1 MMQNSEWEVH
11 PGTAE
16 IQHVPCLHM
25 VAVLSSV
32 YSHCLFSGQRVSVP
46 EVFSPVRGGTP
57 PHWTVDRLGRGREE
71 ARDG

>member
-16 IQHVPCLHM
+16 IQHVPCLHT

-46 EVFSPVRGGTP
+46 RGILPSEGRHASSLDSGQAGPGKRGG
-57 PHWTVDRLGRGREE
+57 
-71 ARDG
+71 